1 MACFD
6 HNGGE
11 AAPGATDRLQAAMCA
26 TAHDLLAALE
36 EANRAADDV
45 AARLA
50 WLTDTME
57 AHPQATCADV
67 LNWYAGAFLFG
78 GRMWR
83 A

>member
-1 MACFD
+1 MAGFD

-36 EANRAADDV
+36 EANRDADDM

-50 WLTDTME
+50 FLTTTME

-67 LNWYAGAFLFG
+67 LDWYAAAFVFNG
-78 GRMWR
+78 GMWR
-83 A
+83 